1 MLTYCQL
8 IVIIDIK
15 LASFIVYQVYED
27 HKENIKNWGKL
38 KKATVSP
45 SCQMKK

>member
-15 LASFIVYQVYED
+15 LASSIVYQVYD
-27 HKENIKNWGKL
+27 SHKENIKNCGKF
-38 KKATVSP
+38 KKATEPP
-45 SCQMKK
+45 SDQMNN